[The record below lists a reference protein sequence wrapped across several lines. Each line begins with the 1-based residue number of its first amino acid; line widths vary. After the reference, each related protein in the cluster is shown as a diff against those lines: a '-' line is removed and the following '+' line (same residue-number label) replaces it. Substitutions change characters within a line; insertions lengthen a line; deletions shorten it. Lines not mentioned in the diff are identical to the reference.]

1 MAETL
6 YSFDQSG
13 MQRAVNAIR
22 RVEAGSD
29 VGPENAAK
37 FSHAPVQLIEITG
50 AAEVGT
56 GHYPGK
62 VVTYTGTGGV
72 ATQNNLGN
80 VRVHNTVATVKF
92 KTGNL
97 ILCRFT
103 GPTEDGNYG
112 LFVPAYPVKVV
123 EVVTDVQ
130 CVDGEISVDYTDVI
144 VLDLEVA

>member
-13 MQRAVNAIR
+13 MQRAVNVIR

-29 VGPENAAK
+29 MGPPAPNHYP
-37 FSHAPVQLIEITG
+37 HAPIQLIEIPG

-62 VVTYTGTGGV
+62 VVTYTGTGSG
-72 ATQNNLGN
+72 ATQNDLGN

>member
-1 MAETL
+1 MTETL
-6 YSFDQSG
+6 YSFDQQG

-22 RVEAGSD
+22 RVEAGSEI
-29 VGPENAAK
+29 GQEPASK
-37 FSHAPVQLIEITG
+37 YSHAPVQLIEITG
-50 AAEVGT
+50 AAEGGT

-62 VVTYTGTGGV
+62 VVTYTGTSSG
-72 ATQNNLGN
+72 ATQNDLGN
-80 VRVHNTVATVKF
+80 VRVHNTVAAVEF
-92 KTGNL
+92 KTGNV

-103 GPTEDGNYG
+103 GPTADGNYG
-112 LFVPAYPVKVV
+112 LFVPAYPVKVT